1 MFVLFRK
8 QKFGPSR
15 PLASPP
21 CSFINH
27 YTHWLG
33 AYKVGCLNSNGA
45 NCSLENGSKGG
56 ESGMDVSSVLASVL
70 LL

>member
-15 PLASPP
+15 PLASP

-33 AYKVGCLNSNGA
+33 AYKVECLNSNGA
-45 NCSLENGSKGG
+45 NCSPENGSKGG
-56 ESGMDVSSVLASVL
+56 GSGMDVSSVLASVL